1 MNFEN
6 FGEVTADESGVHFE
20 TGVPVQFRFLHN
32 TESSP
37 YFGAQFQQDIEPGGY
52 YVVHDTMG
60 NGPQV
65 PGWEGGVATA
75 DYPLVVVHNTK
86 EEVGYDENS
95 WKARLWE
102 EFGQP
107 SSADRF
113 RDRIRRLGYDAIVT
127 VRLGTQETMEIVLL
141 DPERQIRRGAVAG
154 PPILPPVLFHATPIR
169 NLAEVERHGLRP
181 ATMGS
186 PNPGDVIHTNRV
198 FLSRFD
204 DPTYMNLPSDRL
216 EGDLVVL
223 EVDTSVLDIRQ
234 LHPDDALYA
243 GWSQEQLTDDET
255 RRILMARGYDAEGL
269 EGEQL
274 DELVIQAEAE
284 IGDVLDGMWYATVSP
299 SFFGGSSS
307 YYSELGE
314 VGYEG
319 AIPPDGIRIRRRW
332 SPAETTVGDAGT
344 NWELVLE
351 TLCADDFGAGYR
363 DESERDEEDREHIDN
378 YEETRERHQLLEELA
393 AERGFATQV
402 SDSDD
407 RDSRHSDGYVYFPF
421 SRLQEVVDLL
431 EEIGLPGD
439 VLDVP
444 GNFPDELAKQIQSD
458 LGWTVERTKPNQGE
472 VVNGPPPVE
481 VDPEL
486 WLMVHGMSDVES
498 WSGLFAQD
506 PPENVLRYTFAQV
519 LDFPTDDI
527 EDTFGHAN
535 NFIDWYYTI
544 VGLYDRHSRGATPK
558 RSITKAF
565 AQWQDE
571 LTSRVDEAGIGS
583 FMSTLLA
590 VAGAQALPPKLKKWL
605 HKPDPSQGSAFFVDY
620 SPRGWRDQEYR
631 LVVPYGPGDATSNYT
646 TLLLYAALDA
656 AAFYP
661 KDLGLP
667 SDAPAELH
675 RFIGEGTVPKRQ
687 NPRKVGFPEGTKGYV
702 ADFTFGELV
711 ARMSS
716 YVYGDADA

>member
-75 DYPLVVVHNTK
+75 DYPLVIVHNTK

-113 RDRIRRLGYDAIVT
+113 RDRVRRLGYDAIVT

-154 PPILPPVLFHATPIR
+154 PPILP
-169 NLAEVERHGLRP
+169 
-181 ATMGS
+181 
-186 PNPGDVIHTNRV
+186 
-198 FLSRFD
+198 
-204 DPTYMNLPSDRL
+204 
-216 EGDLVVL
+216 
-223 EVDTSVLDIRQ
+223 
-234 LHPDDALYA
+234 
-243 GWSQEQLTDDET
+243 
-255 RRILMARGYDAEGL
+255 
-269 EGEQL
+269 
-274 DELVIQAEAE
+274 
-284 IGDVLDGMWYATVSP
+284 
-299 SFFGGSSS
+299 
-307 YYSELGE
+307 
-314 VGYEG
+314 
-319 AIPPDGIRIRRRW
+319 
-332 SPAETTVGDAGT
+332 
-344 NWELVLE
+344 
-351 TLCADDFGAGYR
+351 
-363 DESERDEEDREHIDN
+363 
-378 YEETRERHQLLEELA
+378 
-393 AERGFATQV
+393 
-402 SDSDD
+402 
-407 RDSRHSDGYVYFPF
+407 
-421 SRLQEVVDLL
+421 
-431 EEIGLPGD
+431 
-439 VLDVP
+439 
-444 GNFPDELAKQIQSD
+444 
-458 LGWTVERTKPNQGE
+458 
-472 VVNGPPPVE
+472 NGPPLDE
-481 VDPEL
+481 IDPEL
-486 WLMVHGMSDVES
+486 WLLVHGVPDVEF
-498 WSGLFAQD
+498 WSSLFAQD
-506 PPENVLRYTFAQV
+506 PAPPENVLRHTFAQV
-519 LDFPTDDI
+519 LGFPTDDI

-544 VGLYDRHSRGATPK
+544 VGLYDRHSRGAIPK

-590 VAGAQALPPKLKKWL
+590 VAGAQAALPPKLKKWL
-605 HKPDPSQGSAFFVDY
+605 HRPDPSQGSAFFIDY
-620 SPRGWRDQEYR
+620 SPRGRDQEYR

-675 RFIGEGTVPKRQ
+675 RFIGEGTVPKHQ

-702 ADFTFGELV
+702 ADFAFGELV
-711 ARMSS
+711 ARMRS